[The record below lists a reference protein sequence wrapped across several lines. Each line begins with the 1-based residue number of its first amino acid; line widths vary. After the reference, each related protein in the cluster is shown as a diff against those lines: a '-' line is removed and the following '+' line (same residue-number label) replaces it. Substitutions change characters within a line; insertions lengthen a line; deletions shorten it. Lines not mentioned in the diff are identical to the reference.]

1 MLWLRRY
8 NLLFLKHFVTLAR
21 KYHQYR
27 GARLINERWLV
38 ANSFADTV
46 SALSIF
52 AVAKPDVLN
61 TVLERLSTSREV

>member
-38 ANSFADTV
+38 ANSCAGLRWTAYNRD
-46 SALSIF
+46 
-52 AVAKPDVLN
+52 
-61 TVLERLSTSREV
+61 EGR